1 MESLDGVPNALAF
14 EIYGGLTM
22 EGFLKALVAPEYGS
36 YHEDRAHANLFA
48 RTSNLFASLNVDKA
62 GLMSS
67 DPLALFGRIL
77 IMKRS
82 VSRAALSVEIVAPWP
97 IGGAVLT
104 DDGIWATNL
113 EKTEIARA
121 RFDKPATTSD
131 SAFDLH
137 LSASTVP
144 DWWQCVLRAMH
155 LTSICT
161 VSWPLGVAFESY
173 SNPSKFETEWT
184 ASEGALIAEAGR
196 PNYRPVFPP
205 QPTSFV
211 VQPTN
216 LGFDLIR
223 SGGSRTVISLETTR
237 AKARQ
242 QFGVMEVDIEVF
254 DASSS
259 EIFARIRTKPGDPV
273 IGVAA
278 ISLDGRVVTTFDLRK
293 FSEKT
298 RDFARIIDGKGVPR
312 AFAPFVWDKGRE
324 ADRIWQ
330 VDEIKTNGDQQ
341 PRAAMIAGV
350 LPVETMPPEIEKAFR
365 AKLRGLYS
373 LPPDQL
379 IAQVEMDGLFVIDIR
394 NGRTNP
400 RNIFPFG
407 FEGLRV
413 AVSSDRRVLVY
424 YPGGRRCF
432 VLYPDRLRED

>member
-1 MESLDGVPNALAF
+1 MIAAHSTSKKVLQ
-14 EIYGGLTM
+14 
-22 EGFLKALVAPEYGS
+22 AP
-36 YHEDRAHANLFA
+36 
-48 RTSNLFASLNVDKA
+48 
-62 GLMSS
+62 
-67 DPLALFGRIL
+67 
-77 IMKRS
+77 
-82 VSRAALSVEIVAPWP
+82 
-97 IGGAVLT
+97 
-104 DDGIWATNL
+104 
-113 EKTEIARA
+113 
-121 RFDKPATTSD
+121 
-131 SAFDLH
+131 
-137 LSASTVP
+137 
-144 DWWQCVLRAMH
+144 Q
-155 LTSICT
+155 
-161 VSWPLGVAFESY
+161 
-173 SNPSKFETEWT
+173 
-184 ASEGALIAEAGR
+184 
-196 PNYRPVFPP
+196 
-205 QPTSFV
+205 
-211 VQPTN
+211 
-216 LGFDLIR
+216 
-223 SGGSRTVISLETTR
+223 
-237 AKARQ
+237 
-242 QFGVMEVDIEVF
+242 
-254 DASSS
+254 
-259 EIFARIRTKPGDPV
+259 
-273 IGVAA
+273 
-278 ISLDGRVVTTFDLRK
+278 
-293 FSEKT
+293 KT

>member
-293 FSEKT
+293 FSEKSLLQNPT
-298 RDFARIIDGKGVPR
+298 R
-312 AFAPFVWDKGRE
+312 
-324 ADRIWQ
+324 
-330 VDEIKTNGDQQ
+330 
-341 PRAAMIAGV
+341 
-350 LPVETMPPEIEKAFR
+350 
-365 AKLRGLYS
+365 KL
-373 LPPDQL
+373 
-379 IAQVEMDGLFVIDIR
+379 
-394 NGRTNP
+394 N
-400 RNIFPFG
+400 
-407 FEGLRV
+407 
-413 AVSSDRRVLVY
+413 
-424 YPGGRRCF
+424 
-432 VLYPDRLRED
+432 